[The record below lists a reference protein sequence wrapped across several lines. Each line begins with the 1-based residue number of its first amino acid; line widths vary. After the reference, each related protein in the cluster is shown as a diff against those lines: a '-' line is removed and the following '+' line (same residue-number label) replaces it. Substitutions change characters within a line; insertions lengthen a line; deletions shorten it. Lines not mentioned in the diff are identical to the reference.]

1 MDLAHTTFPTVNS
14 LGCAKVLTNAYSAP
28 LKPGTLVQAKVY
40 ASFVELWH
48 DGHCVARHERC
59 YGRRQQI
66 LDLEHYLDVLSR
78 KPGAFAG
85 SRPLEQQ
92 RKAGLGQRAST

>member
-1 MDLAHTTFPTVNS
+1 M
-14 LGCAKVLTNAYSAP
+14 
-28 LKPGTLVQAKVY
+28 QAKVY

-48 DGHCVARHERC
+48 DGHCVARHGRC
-59 YGRRQQI
+59 YGRQQQI

-92 RKAGLGQRAST
+92 RKAGLWPVIFDVIWQSLMERHGK